1 MTVAHYRPGSL
12 LRVVAVAV
20 GGIAGCATTPEVER
34 NPVLVEGTEE
44 EVVCAGACE
53 EEWRRAEE
61 WVKKY
66 SGYPFPAEVTVTP
79 DRITAARL
87 PYLDCDSVPQT
98 RRPSGCPDLPLA
110 SEPLGIGLGEKEP
123 GSRIGQQFANRG
135 PHWTF
140 SVRREAQESGSSRIR
155 LIQSC
160 RRDQGVTCRAPGI
173 AATRQ
178 DDFRRFVR
186 TGERSSP

>member
-1 MTVAHYRPGSL
+1 MRTLFRTGAAVPIA
-12 LRVVAVAV
+12 AVAV
-20 GGIAGCATTPEVER
+20 GGIAGCATTPEVDR

-44 EVVCAGACE
+44 EVVCSGACE

-87 PYLDCDSVPQT
+87 PYLDCESVPQT

-110 SEPLGIGLGEKEP
+110 SEPLGIGLGENEP
-123 GSRIGQQFANRG
+123 GSRIPRMFAEPG
-135 PHWTF
+135 PQWTF
-140 SVRREAQESGSSRIR
+140 LVRRDVQEDGSSRIR
-155 LIQSC
+155 LLQYC
-160 RRDQGVTCRAPGI
+160 RRDHGVTCAAPGI
-173 AATRQ
+173 AETRQ